1 MSGNYLGTDLR
12 DLRFVFLE
20 QFGLDELKKIDR
32 FAELTEE
39 DVIMIME
46 ESDRQARELFAPLNA
61 SADHA
66 GGCKLEDG
74 TVRTPEGFK
83 EAYQRFNE
91 SGWIGLSLKGES
103 GGQDIPNFIRVASD
117 ECFVAYNPSL
127 HTYPGLTTAAAR
139 VIESFGTDWQKEMF
153 LGKLVEGT
161 WTGTMCL
168 TEPNA
173 GSDIGDIRTTAK
185 LRDGKYYIRGTKQF
199 ITGGDHDLTENIVH
213 LVLARVEGAP
223 KGVLGISLFIV
234 PKIRVNPDGSLG
246 EPNDVHPVAV
256 EKKMGLKGSATVQL
270 QFGDNDACEGYI
282 LGGEGEG
289 LLLMFQMMYEA
300 RIGVGHQ
307 AMAMASNAYQYA
319 LRYAHERLQGA
330 APERMGDPDAP
341 RVPIIRHPD
350 VRRMLMESAA
360 YVAATR
366 RLICWAAHLIDQG
379 WNMPPSKEAKRI
391 KTLYELIIPVAKAYA
406 TDRGLDVTNLA
417 MLVHGGYGYIQ
428 EYPVEQILRD
438 VKVTSVYEGTNG
450 IQSIDLL
457 LRNVLARRGKALKLY
472 FEEVD
477 RTLGRYRDNERLAE
491 LFEEFEAA
499 RAEVVAVTETLQGKR
514 QSDLHHLLLVS
525 VPYMEMFGHLA
536 SAHLLLWG
544 AGVADEKLQAIY
556 EAEGATDAEAREAV
570 LDRNGDARYY
580 HNLIQTTR
588 FFIYYILPKTYALS
602 RIIRRGD
609 HSPMDMRF

>member
-1 MSGNYLGTDLR
+1 MTGNYLGTDLR

-39 DVIMIME
+39 DVVMIME
-46 ESDRQARELFAPLNA
+46 ESDRQARELFAPVNA
-61 SADHA
+61 SADHS
-66 GGCKLEDG
+66 GGCRLEDG
-74 TVRTPEGFK
+74 QVRVPEGFK
-83 EAYQRFNE
+83 EAYERFIE
-91 SGWIGLSLKGES
+91 GGWIGLSLKAES
-103 GGQDIPNFIRVASD
+103 GGQDIPNFIRVGSD

-139 VIESFGTDWQKEMF
+139 VIESFGTDWQKETF

-173 GSDIGDIRTTAK
+173 GSDIGDIRTSAK
-185 LRDGKYYIRGTKQF
+185 LKDGKYYIRGTKLF
-199 ITGGDHDLTENIVH
+199 ISGGDHDLTENIVH

-234 PKIRVNPDGSLG
+234 PKFKINPDGTLG
-246 EPNDVHPVAV
+246 ELNDVRPVAV

-270 QFGDNDACEGYI
+270 QFGDEDACEGYI

-319 LRYAHERLQGA
+319 LRYAHERYQGS
-330 APERMGDPDAP
+330 APEQMGDPNAP

-350 VRRMLMESAA
+350 VRRMLMEAGA

-366 RLICWAAHLIDQG
+366 RLISYAAHLIDQA
-379 WNMPPSKEAKRI
+379 WNIPPGPELKRL
-391 KTLYELIIPVAKAYA
+391 KSLYELLIPVAKAYA
-406 TDRGLDVTNLA
+406 TDRGLDVANLA

-457 LRNVLARRGKALKLY
+457 LRNVLARRGKALRLY

-477 RTLGRYRDNERLAE
+477 KTLSPYRDNERLKH
-491 LFEEFEAA
+491 LFEEFDAA
-499 RAEVVAVTETLQGKR
+499 RSELMATTEALQGKR

-544 AGVADEKLQAIY
+544 AGVADKKLHALY
-556 EAEGATDAEAREAV
+556 AENGAEDEEAREA
-570 LDRNGDARYY
+570 LLERDGDARYY

-588 FFIYYILPKTYALS
+588 FFFYYILPKLYGLA
-602 RIIRRGD
+602 RVVRRGD
-609 HSPMDMRF
+609 HAPMDMRF